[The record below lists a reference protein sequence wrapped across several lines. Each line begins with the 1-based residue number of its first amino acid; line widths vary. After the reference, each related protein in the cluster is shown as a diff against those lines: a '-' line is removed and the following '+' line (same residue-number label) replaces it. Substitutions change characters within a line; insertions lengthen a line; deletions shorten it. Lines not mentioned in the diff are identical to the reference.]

1 MDFILL
7 RFNIGEFP
15 FLSLL
20 FFVVVLGVVVIG
32 GGWFF
37 GVSDETFLS
46 LVYGP
51 PSFVS
56 RLAFFVCS
64 NR

>member
-1 MDFILL
+1 
-7 RFNIGEFP
+7 
-15 FLSLL
+15 
-20 FFVVVLGVVVIG
+20 LGVVVVG

-37 GVSDETFLS
+37 GVSDEPFLS

-51 PSFVS
+51 PSFVP

>member
-1 MDFILL
+1 VDFILL
-7 RFNIGEFP
+7 RFNNGEFP

-37 GVSDETFLS
+37 GVSDEPFLS

-51 PSFVS
+51 PSFVP